1 LASSL
6 DAEIKLKFDLTKEHH
21 VKTLVHLRLNLKRL
35 LLGFVCLFPIAAVAQ
50 TFPSRPVKLVVTYP
64 PGGSSDLMARIMG
77 QKLSVAWG
85 QPVVIESKPGAAGS
99 IGMEY
104 TARQPAD
111 GYTFVVGNLGP
122 AGVNPL
128 ITKVPYSMEKDFI
141 PVALTATGPNI
152 LVVPASSPFKTLG
165 DLLAAARANPGT
177 INFGTSGAGSMAHLG
192 GELIMRQAGVK
203 MIGVPYKGGGLAVND
218 LLAGHLHMM
227 VSDALPVSQFIKTGK
242 LRPLAITSAKRSPMT
257 PDIPTF
263 AEAGLPGLVAENWWG
278 VFLPAGTPTA
288 IVDNYHSVLVKIM
301 ADPDLKERFAGLG
314 VEAMATTQD
323 EFRSFLA
330 AETAKYTKLVADNG
344 IKGE

>member
-1 LASSL
+1 MKHNFARRLTVGKLLFAGLCLSSF
-6 DAEIKLKFDLTKEHH
+6 AAMAQS
-21 VKTLVHLRLNLKRL
+21 
-35 LLGFVCLFPIAAVAQ
+35 FPNK
-50 TFPSRPVKLVVTYP
+50 PVRLVVTYP

-77 QKLSVAWG
+77 QKLSVLWG

-99 IGMEY
+99 IGMEF

-122 AGVNPL
+122 AAVNPL

-141 PVALTATGPNI
+141 PVSLTATGPNI
-152 LVVPASSPFKTLG
+152 LVVPASSPYKTLAE
-165 DLLAAARANPGT
+165 LLAAAREKPGT
-177 INFGTSGAGSMAHLG
+177 LNFGTSGPGSMAHLG
-192 GELIMRQAGVK
+192 GEMIMRQAKVN

-227 VSDALPVSQFIKTGK
+227 VSDALPVSQHIKAGK
-242 LRPLAITSAKRSPMT
+242 LRPLAITSAKRSPMS

-263 AEAGLPGLVAENWWG
+263 AEAGLSGLVAENWWG
-278 VFLPAGTPTA
+278 VFLPAGTPKPV
-288 IVDNYHSVLVKIM
+288 VDAYYAGLVKIM

-314 VEAMATTQD
+314 VEAHASTQD
-323 EFRSFLA
+323 EFKAFLA
-330 AETAKYTKLVADNG
+330 AENAKYAKLVADNN